1 MAVRVKLIR
10 KAPGFL
16 FIAADQRDEPG
27 VFGIREG
34 R

>member
-1 MAVRVKLIR
+1 MIAGVKLLR
-10 KAPGFL
+10 KPPGFL

-27 VFGIREG
+27 VFGIPEG